1 MKSFIY
7 VFCIHLGSF
16 FCASAQ
22 PVKHDT
28 LKTSRDSTVISHK
41 VFNGRRNYSTFSIGV
56 NAGVTSPFLAIG
68 GTNATTEWKP
78 ALGYGISFRKR
89 LAHAFSLQMDLNGG
103 KVTGD
108 DANSASGFKYNA
120 RGFSATFYSAA
131 FSSLVN
137 VGGVDFINRKEAVNF
152 YMSAGAG
159 LAFYSHSYIDAGG
172 VSRIFKNKN
181 GSVHIVVGQ
190 FYPVG
195 GMAKFRLT
203 DALAFNAGYTMN
215 FFDNY
220 NFNDLQTYP
229 YKNHYSYGYGGLE
242 YTIGTRSKP
251 NLDWVNAAASM
262 YDELYDVAIR
272 KDIKAL
278 NGRIKN
284 IEAAVNPLKKDAD
297 GDGVADQFDKCPNT
311 PAGMVV
317 DGSGCPVVFLK
328 PNSVKKEIAA
338 VPPAIAYS
346 NILFEFDSSVLKPSS
361 YPVLDATSADLH
373 ANPGKTVYL
382 DGYASTNEIKQKT
395 GVSDGYAST
404 DKGNDEHSLKLAN
417 DRALAVKNYLISSGV
432 YGWTIYLRSFGALY
446 PVGDNSPEGSKLNR
460 RVELKTGRYHFYV
473 RVRVSIS
480 KASATINNPLDL
492 DREIDQLNANPQ
504 LKIFIIGHTAEDN
517 AGVSVTKTDLT
528 LSQNR
533 VNEVVKYLKSK
544 GIKADRIIEQVF
556 AVKRAKTDKDRKD
569 DENVELF
576 IF

>member
-16 FCASAQ
+16 LCASAQ

-28 LKTSRDSTVISHK
+28 LGTSRDSAGINHK

-56 NAGVTSPFLAIG
+56 NVGVTSPFLAIG
-68 GTNATTEWKP
+68 GTNATTQWKP
-78 ALGYGISFRKR
+78 ALGYGISFREK
-89 LAHAFSLQMDLNGG
+89 LAHAFSLQMDINGG

-108 DANSASGFKYNA
+108 DANSASGFKYSA
-120 RGFSATFYSAA
+120 RGFSTTFYSGA
-131 FSSLVN
+131 FSGLVN
-137 VGGVDFINRKEAVNF
+137 VGGVDFIRRKEAVNF
-152 YMSAGAG
+152 YLSAGAG

-172 VSRIFKNKN
+172 ISKVFTNKN

-220 NFNDLQTYP
+220 NFDDLQTYP
-229 YKNHYSYGYGGLE
+229 HKNHYSYGYGGLE
-242 YTIGTRSKP
+242 YTFGTKSKP
-251 NLDWVNAAASM
+251 NLDWVNAAAQL
-262 YDELYDVAIR
+262 YDELYDVAVR

-278 NGRIKN
+278 DGRIKN
-284 IEAAVNPLKKDAD
+284 IEAKISPLKKDSD
-297 GDGVADQFDKCPNT
+297 GDGIADQFDKCPNT
-311 PAGMVV
+311 PAGTVV

-328 PNSVKKEIAA
+328 PSAVKKEIAA
-338 VPPAIAYS
+338 VPPAVAYS
-346 NILFEFDSSVLKPSS
+346 NILFEFDSPALKTSS
-361 YPVLDATSADLH
+361 HPALDATSADLR

-382 DGYASTNEIKQKT
+382 DGYASDDEVKQKT
-395 GVSDGYAST
+395 VTADGYAST
-404 DKGNDEHSLKLAN
+404 NKGNDEHSLKLAS
-417 DRALAVKNYLISSGV
+417 DRALAVKNYLTSTGV
-432 YGWTIYLRSFGALY
+432 YGWTIYMRSFGALY

-473 RVRVSIS
+473 RVRVTIS
-480 KASATINNPLDL
+480 NAATTINNPNDL
-492 DREIDQLNANPQ
+492 DKEVSQLNANPQ
-504 LKIFIIGHTAEDN
+504 LKIFIIGHTAEEN
-517 AGVSVTKTDLT
+517 TGVSATRTDLMP
-528 LSQNR
+528 SQNR
-533 VNEVVKYLKSK
+533 VNEVVRYLKSK
-544 GIKADRIIEQVF
+544 GIKADRIIGEVF
-556 AVKRAKTDKDRKD
+556 PVKRAKTDKDRKD